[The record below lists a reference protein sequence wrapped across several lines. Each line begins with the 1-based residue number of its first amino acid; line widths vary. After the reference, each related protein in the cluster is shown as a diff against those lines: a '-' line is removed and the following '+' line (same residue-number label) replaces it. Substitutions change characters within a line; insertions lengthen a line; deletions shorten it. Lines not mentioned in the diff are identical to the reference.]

1 MRSKKVQ
8 NGFTSQEEK
17 SISVLDRNGL
27 SSYAEGMS
35 NLRHYRLQAGMS
47 QARLAELA
55 KTSQPQIN
63 KLEIGDRKLTREWAE
78 RLAPHINATAQELLF
93 GELHRTYAPI
103 VGYVGAGQ
111 AVYSGAAPENER
123 VEVPPSARGP
133 VEVVVVRGDS
143 MYPVYR
149 DGDRIIFEGISRSVE
164 ELINRECIVELA
176 DGRKLIKTIRRTR
189 DGLALE
195 SFNAPLIA
203 DPIISAAWLV
213 RWVERR

>member
-1 MRSKKVQ
+1 M
-8 NGFTSQEEK
+8 
-17 SISVLDRNGL
+17 LDRNGL
-27 SSYAEGMS
+27 ASYGEGMS
-35 NLRHYRLQAGMS
+35 NLRHYRQQAGIS
-47 QARLAELA
+47 QAQLAELA

-63 KLEIGDRKLTREWAE
+63 KLEAGDRKLTREWAE
-78 RLAPHINATAQELLF
+78 RLAPHLQATPQELMF
-93 GELHRTYAPI
+93 GELGRTYAPI

-111 AVYSGAAPENER
+111 TVYSEAGGGADR
-123 VEVPPSARGP
+123 VEVPPNARGP

-195 SFNAPLIA
+195 SFNAPLIS
-203 DPIISAAWLV
+203 DPVIAAAWLV